1 VKDLNWLKQ
10 ASITLN
16 KPKNAAYMFVLPAF
30 LIIVIFNIVP
40 LFSSLVISTL
50 NITTYFTNVKFV
62 GLQNYVRALKDLNF
76 LNAWKVTLLFTV
88 FDVPVSLIF
97 TMFVSAL
104 IQRTNF
110 ANKIFRSI
118 YILPL
123 ICSSTV
129 VGLMWNLFLNPN
141 VGWGTYFLE
150 TLGLPKMAIFSDV
163 RLAIYGIIFISIW
176 RGFGVSTMILV
187 AAMQGINNDL
197 YEAADLDGATKW
209 NQFWNVTV
217 PGVISTLFFLI
228 ITRIIG
234 SFQVFD
240 LIYVITNGGPANSTR
255 SVVNYIFNK
264 AFSTDFKL
272 GYSTAMSEL
281 LFVVI
286 MAITIFM
293 YARMLKSEKSV
304 EG

>member
-1 VKDLNWLKQ
+1 
-10 ASITLN
+10 
-16 KPKNAAYMFVLPAF
+16 MFVLPAI
-30 LIIVIFNIVP
+30 LIIVTFNIIP

-50 NITTYFTNVKFV
+50 NITTYFTNIKFV
-62 GLQNYVRALKDLNF
+62 GINNYIRAFQDAYFMNS
-76 LNAWKVTLLFTV
+76 WKVTLLFTV
-88 FDVPVSLIF
+88 FDVPVSVFF
-97 TMFVSAL
+97 TMFISSM
-104 IQRTNF
+104 IQRTTIL
-110 ANKIFRSI
+110 NKAFRSI

-141 VGWGTYFLE
+141 IGWGTWFL
-150 TLGLPKMAIFSDV
+150 TLFGLPRLAIFSDV
-163 RLAIYGIIFISIW
+163 SLAIYGIIFISIW
-176 RGFGVSTMILV
+176 RGFGVSSMILV
-187 AAMQGINNDL
+187 AAMQGINMDL
-197 YEAADLDGATKW
+197 YEAADLDGASKW
-209 NQFWNVTV
+209 MQFWNVTV
-217 PGVISTLFFLI
+217 PGVISTLWFLI

-272 GYSTAMSEL
+272 GYSTAMSEILFAVIL
-281 LFVVI
+281 L
-286 MAITIFM
+286 ITVFM
-293 YARMLKSEKSV
+293 YGRMLKSEKSV